1 MPWHMS
7 GGQKRTSSLLSCL
20 YKLQRSNSGHW
31 AYRDSKYSPSEPSQ
45 ALPGPSSVLRTR
57 KQVSALPTFSC
68 PTLLTSNLFH
78 NPFLLIPSTLAKL
91 HSFSGLD
98 PCLCLGL
105 TSLITGNITCAS
117 DFPAYLCSSSV
128 PTTHG
133 ICI

>member
-1 MPWHMS
+1 MEVRKEPV
-7 GGQKRTSSLLSCL
+7 LSFHA
-20 YKLQRSNSGHW
+20 YIS
-31 AYRDSKYSPSEPSQ
+31 YRDLTQVTGLTEIASTHPLSHLRPSRAP
-45 ALPGPSSVLRTR
+45 PNSVLRTR

-68 PTLLTSNLFH
+68 PTLLTSNLFR